1 VSKTGYMNC
10 DNLGA
15 GSPPRV
21 NWLFVNSMENPYGNL
36 GVSRSIMYELA
47 QPG

>member
-1 VSKTGYMNC
+1 MSKTGYMNR
-10 DNLGA
+10 DNLGT
-15 GSPPRV
+15 GSRPRV

-36 GVSRSIMYELA
+36 GVSGSIKYELA